1 MTPTSRTTVI
11 IHAAEP
17 DPLVA
22 EVLKQHDDIHAEP
35 CNTYEGLPGVIEALR
50 PSAVFSIRF
59 AGTPGFP
66 RDSLLGPNG
75 PGWIAVGGSG
85 VDHLGAWDPRKTV
98 VTNSAGVAAGMM
110 AQYVIGSILHFTLDI
125 AGLEC
130 ERAAHHWTGRIMTS
144 VEGKTVLIIG
154 LGHTGRSVA
163 AGCKALG
170 MNVIG
175 VRANPRMTD
184 NVDAVHGIGEIAALW
199 AKADAIVVCAP
210 LLDSTR
216 GLVGAN
222 AFSAM
227 KPGAVLVDVSRG
239 GIVVQ
244 SALIEALRS
253 GALGGAALDVF
264 ETEPLPEDNPLWDL
278 EKVLISPHCSSVFDG
293 WEVASIRLFRENLT
307 RWRNGEE
314 LVNVVDPARGY

>member
-1 MTPTSRTTVI
+1 MTTVI

-17 DPLVA
+17 DPLLA
-22 EVLKQHDDIHAEP
+22 EVLNRHGDVRAEP
-35 CNTYEGLPGVIEALR
+35 CNTYEDLPGVIDAVR
-50 PSAVFSIRF
+50 PNAVFSIRF

-66 RDSLLGPNG
+66 RDALLGPSG

-85 VDHLGAWDPRKTV
+85 IDHLGAWDPQKTV

-125 AGLEC
+125 GGLERD
-130 ERAAHHWTGRIMTS
+130 RAAHQWTGRIMAS
-144 VEGKTVLIIG
+144 VEGKTVLIVG
-154 LGHTGRSVA
+154 LGHTGRAIA
-163 AGCKALG
+163 AHAKVLG

-175 VRANPRMTD
+175 VRANPRVTD

-216 GLVGAN
+216 GLVDAD

-244 SALIEALRS
+244 SAMIEALRS

-264 ETEPLPEDNPLWDL
+264 ETEPLPEVNPLWDL
-278 EKVLISPHCSSVFDG
+278 ENVLISPHCSSVFDG
-293 WEVASIRLFRENLT
+293 WEIASIRLFCENLT

-314 LVNVVDPARGY
+314 LVNIVDPARGY